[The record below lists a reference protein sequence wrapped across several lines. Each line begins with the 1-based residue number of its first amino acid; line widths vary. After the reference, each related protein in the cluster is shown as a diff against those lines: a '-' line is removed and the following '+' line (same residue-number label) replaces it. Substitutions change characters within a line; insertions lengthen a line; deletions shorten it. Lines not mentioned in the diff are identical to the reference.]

1 MKRERAELRPA
12 GTGGSKGGGGEQV
25 KVAKDIALKEKKKKK
40 KVEGGW
46 GKMKK
51 KEGKKNGG
59 NSRGTA
65 RSRASVRDSELCSVA
80 LECERGTCASGA
92 AVALMGQL

>member
-25 KVAKDIALKEKKKKK
+25 KVSKDIALKENM

-46 GKMKK
+46 GKKK
-51 KEGKKNGG
+51 KIRK
-59 NSRGTA
+59 A
-65 RSRASVRDSELCSVA
+65 RKWRKFPQHGANQGQVCEIRDPALWLWNASEEPVRV
-80 LECERGTCASGA
+80 GA
-92 AVALMGQL
+92 MGR